1 MIPRFKAWDGG
12 SLSRMYS
19 PSEVMVGDS
28 CIWILDEDSGS
39 NEWIINNDLN
49 LMQSTGLK
57 DKNGKEI
64 YEGDILKFNDEWDG
78 YCYEGYVDGVFE
90 GVNYVE
96 IEKET
101 TCFGFGKTKIPES
114 SLFNLVN
121 DEHLTFKEL
130 ITDTSFEF
138 EIIGNIHTNPELVE
152 VSS

>member
-1 MIPRFKAWDGG
+1 MIPRYRAWDK
-12 SLSRMYS
+12 
-19 PSEVMVGDS
+19 EFKEMVQVDALVFEEQIIKATYKNGNVVK
-28 CIWILDEDSGS
+28 EDLK
-39 NEWIINNDLN
+39 NYV

-64 YEGDILKFNDEWDG
+64 YEGDILKFNDEWDE

-101 TCFGFGKTKIPES
+101 TCFGFGKTRIPES